1 MHIYRCHVTSELLG
15 TGSFGLL
22 VGQSQTSRPQ
32 GDVFFQFPE
41 LGDGFLLMF
50 VGVTNRVIGLCP
62 MGMNKLAVH
71 QFHHPR

>member
-1 MHIYRCHVTSELLG
+1 MCIYIYRCHGTTGVLG

-32 GDVFFQFPE
+32 GDVFFFQFPE

-50 VGVTNRVIGLCP
+50 VGVTNRVTLWLFNIAMENPL
-62 MGMNKLAVH
+62 
-71 QFHHPR
+71 